1 MRGLRPQFPQP
12 EGHLLREGVEMKY
25 ALVECK
31 RRQAVARHLAAGFAL
46 VVLTSSAP
54 GLAAASTEAKQ
65 GLGVYHWGAS
75 YTVSALPRCSKVL
88 SRSRVWA
95 RA

>member
-1 MRGLRPQFPQP
+1 
-12 EGHLLREGVEMKY
+12 MKY

-31 RRQAVARHLAAGFAL
+31 RRQAVARQLAAGFAL

-75 YTVSALPRCSKVL
+75 YTVSALPPLLEGAQQIERMGASVI
-88 SRSRVWA
+88 SVAMTA
-95 RA
+95 RYNTND